1 MSTNFGEF
9 LRLRSGHG
17 LSRTRFC
24 IALHELEVDDQ
35 FSIILQYDGSFP
47 QPWTRTETRRNISSV
62 IGTYENDTTASDY
75 VATSDEGDVYF
86 LEGEGVQPEKIP
98 GAGLYSDDAQGLGAI
113 NGLAMISSGLHAF
126 GLGGQLYS
134 RDSTN
139 AWGRL
144 TISDDLVRKRGTFR
158 AIEGD
163 LSGEAYA
170 LGHLEAESWSD
181 PEELEEEMLKAAE
194 RGDMQLF
201 TQLRIQAER
210 WADEQGLVRI
220 TSGFLLYGS
229 GTEWQRLDIGSE
241 ENLVGIFVETANQV
255 WIVGTGGLILSGNSI
270 SGFRNI
276 SFHGDRDK
284 NLISVTKF
292 RDRIVIA
299 SDYALHW
306 FDGHLLSPLKPKLDA
321 SINRGVPTP
330 LKVQAVDDVLFY
342 FDYKHG
348 VHRFDGENWEEIV
361 IPPELL
367 ERDFK
372 GLPPRK

>member
-1 MSTNFGEF
+1 MSANFGEF
-9 LRLRSGHG
+9 LRLRSGYA

-24 IALHELEVDDQ
+24 IVLHELEVDDQ

-47 QPWTRTETRRNISSV
+47 QPWTRIETRRNISSV
-62 IGTYENDTTASDY
+62 IGTHEDAIASSDY

-86 LEGEGVQPEKIP
+86 LEGEGVQSEKIP

-113 NGLAMISSGLHAF
+113 NGLAMINGRLHAF

-144 TISDDLVRKRGTFR
+144 TISNDIVRKRGTFR

-201 TQLRIQAER
+201 TQLRQEAER
-210 WADEQGLVRI
+210 WADEQGIVRT
-220 TSGFLLYGS
+220 TSGFLLHGNRN
-229 GTEWQRLDIGSE
+229 EWERLEIGSE
-241 ENLVGIFVETANQV
+241 ENLVGIYVETVDQV
-255 WIVGTGGLILSGNSI
+255 WIVGTGGLILSGNAR
-270 SGFRNI
+270 SGFRNV

-284 NLISVTKF
+284 NLVSVTKF
-292 RDRIVIA
+292 GDRVVIA

-306 FDGHLLSPLKPKLDA
+306 FDGHLLTPLKPKL
-321 SINRGVPTP
+321 SPFINKGVPTP

-348 VHRFDGENWEEIV
+348 VHRYDGENWEEIV

-367 ERDFK
+367 EREFK
-372 GLPPRK
+372 GLPPR